1 MKLATKES
9 IRLAVRPRE
18 RRRWSRVKVD
28 LAGRYMLA
36 DKNEYGCSVID
47 MSPGGVMLNAPQIGK
62 VGDHIIAYI
71 DHVGRVE
78 GKVARTF
85 ESGFAMTIEASMRK
99 RDKLAAQLTWLAN
112 RKDLNL
118 PEDRRHERIAPKN
131 PDTQITLPDGRSYR
145 CRLLDLSLSGAA
157 VMLEVKPELGAQIML
172 GRVRGRVVRHIE
184 NGIAIE
190 FANIQLIDHIEQ
202 HLQNG

>member
-1 MKLATKES
+1 
-9 IRLAVRPRE
+9 
-18 RRRWSRVKVD
+18 
-28 LAGRYMLA
+28 MLA

-47 MSPGGVMLNAPQIGK
+47 MSPGGVMLNAPQIGS
-62 VGDHIIAYI
+62 VGDHVIAYI

-157 VMLEVKPELGAQIML
+157 VMLEVKPELGVQIML